1 MPVHCYGI
9 PCDVE
14 EIQEIADKYKI
25 KVIYDAAHAFGV
37 ECDCGS
43 LLNHGDMSVLSF
55 HATKVFHTFEG
66 GAIVCK
72 DKNTKLKIDRLRNF
86 GFKNET
92 EIVEIGLN
100 GKMNEFQAAVGL
112 LQLKTI
118 DEDIAE
124 RATIA
129 KKYQVSIEEIKGIKC
144 IPQSSIIR
152 ANNAYFPILV
162 EREYKL
168 DRDQLY
174 RKLKE
179 KGIYTRRYFYPLIT
193 NYKMYM
199 SIPSA
204 SRKNL
209 PIANKIAEQI
219 ICLPIYP
226 GLRKED
232 QDRII
237 DLLDIFSK

>member
-129 KKYQVSIEEIKGIKC
+129 KKYQVSIEEIKVSSVSLKV
-144 IPQSSIIR
+144 QSYELIMHI
-152 ANNAYFPILV
+152 F
-162 EREYKL
+162 
-168 DRDQLY
+168 
-174 RKLKE
+174 
-179 KGIYTRRYFYPLIT
+179 RY
-193 NYKMYM
+193 
-199 SIPSA
+199 
-204 SRKNL
+204 
-209 PIANKIAEQI
+209 
-219 ICLPIYP
+219 
-226 GLRKED
+226 
-232 QDRII
+232 
-237 DLLDIFSK
+237 